1 MNTVRLVCIGPESD
15 GQRIDNFLITQ
26 LKGVPKSRIYRS
38 IRKGEVRLNSG
49 RIKPDRRLKVGDRVR
64 IPPLRMS
71 RPEQQSA
78 FTDRPSVLLE
88 ERILHE
94 DERLLVINKP
104 VGMAV
109 HGGSG
114 VSHGVIEA
122 LRQLRPRAS
131 YLELVHRLDRDTSG
145 CLLIA
150 KKRSALRRLH
160 ECLRSNSLHKIYLA
174 LLVGSFPRRR
184 KQLSAPL
191 LKSELHKGERISRVR
206 ADGKEAKTLFK
217 VIRDYREVTL
227 VEARP
232 LTGRTHQIRVHCQ
245 YLGHPIVGDSK
256 YGDVDHN
263 HVMRAKGVRRML
275 LHASEIGL
283 PDGLNDQIGVV
294 KAPLD
299 ETFQKVLDDLRAC
312 SSTNSRF

>member
-49 RIKPDRRLKVGDRVR
+49 RIKPDHRLKAGDRVR

-71 RPEQQSA
+71 RPAQHSA
-78 FTDRPSVLLE
+78 FTDRRSILLE

-104 VGMAV
+104 AGMAV

-122 LRQLRPRAS
+122 LRQLRPKAS

-160 ECLRSNSLHKIYLA
+160 EHLRNNSLHKIYLA

-191 LKSELHKGERISRVR
+191 LKNELHNGERISRVR

-217 VIRDYREVTL
+217 VIRYYQEATL
-227 VEARP
+227 VEATP

-245 YLGHPIVGDSK
+245 YLGHPIVGDRK
-256 YGDVDHN
+256 YGDVDHDR
-263 HVMRAKGVRRML
+263 VVRAKGVRRML

-283 PDGLNDQIGVV
+283 PDGLNDQIGIV

-299 ETFQKVLDDLRAC
+299 ETFQKVLDNLIYK
-312 SSTNSRF
+312 NM

>member
-1 MNTVRLVCIGPESD
+1 MGTVRLVCIGPESD
-15 GQRIDNFLITQ
+15 GQRIDNFLITR
-26 LKGVPKSRIYRS
+26 LKGVPKSRIYRL

-49 RIKPDRRLKVGDRVR
+49 RVKPDRRLQEGDRVR
-64 IPPLRMS
+64 IPPVRMS
-71 RPEQQSA
+71 RSEPGPT
-78 FTDRPSVLLE
+78 FTDRQSVRLARQLE

-94 DERLLVINKP
+94 DDRLLVINKP
-104 VGMAV
+104 AGMAV

-114 VSHGVIEA
+114 ISHGVIEA
-122 LRQLRPRAS
+122 LRALRPRAS

-150 KKRSALRRLH
+150 KRRSALRQLH
-160 ECLRSNSLHKIYLA
+160 ENLRNNSLRKVYVA
-174 LLVGSFPRRR
+174 LLAGRFPRGR

-191 LKSELHKGERISRVR
+191 LKNELRDGERISQVR
-206 ADGKEAKTLFK
+206 ADGKEAKTLFE
-217 VIRDYREVTL
+217 VISYYEEATL

-245 YLGHPIVGDSK
+245 YLGHPVLGDRK

-263 HVMRAKGVRRML
+263 RVMRAKGVRRML
-275 LHASEIGL
+275 LHAAEICL
-283 PDGLNDQIGVV
+283 PDGLNDPVGVV

-299 ETFQKVLDDLRAC
+299 GDFQGIIDDF
-312 SSTNSRF
+312 NNNKNK